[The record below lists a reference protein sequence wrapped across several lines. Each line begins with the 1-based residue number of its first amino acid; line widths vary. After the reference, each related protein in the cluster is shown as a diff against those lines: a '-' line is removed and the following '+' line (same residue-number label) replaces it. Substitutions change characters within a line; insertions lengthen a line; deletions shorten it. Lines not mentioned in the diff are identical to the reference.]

1 MYPQSQRKTPQEGR
15 DLFLYYF
22 TATTMMMLP
31 NKTHDNHDIDGH
43 VLRPA
48 QTWQRQ
54 FWLGEKRPSQF
65 SRARGTIHPLIGPSR
80 STNDPS
86 WTAGLF
92 RHHESSSTANGYS
105 KG

>member
-48 QTWQRQ
+48 QNWQRQ
-54 FWLGEKRPSQF
+54 ILAW
-65 SRARGTIHPLIGPSR
+65 
-80 STNDPS
+80 
-86 WTAGLF
+86 
-92 RHHESSSTANGYS
+92 
-105 KG
+105 